1 MGVHMSAQQHSTA
14 VNSPGNRVFSYGTPL
29 APASGPILME
39 QTIGTNKLAPV
50 KMVNFIAGLLI
61 DLPSRSKVLSVEV
74 DAETYRV
81 TVASAN
87 GGVSLHHLSAWDVSR
102 SMRGD
107 PTALATLR
115 ADLGRHAMAV

>member
-1 MGVHMSAQQHSTA
+1 MAYFRAGRT
-14 VNSPGNRVFSYGTPL
+14 PGGYGTPF
-29 APASGPILME
+29 AAGVGPPRME
-39 QTIGTNKLAPV
+39 NTIGTNKLAPV

-107 PTALATLR
+107 PNALATLR

>member
-1 MGVHMSAQQHSTA
+1 MAYFHAGRPPGEYGIPFAAGV
-14 VNSPGNRVFSYGTPL
+14 
-29 APASGPILME
+29 GPPRME
-39 QTIGTNKLAPV
+39 NTIGTNKLAPV

-74 DAETYRV
+74 ESDTYLV

-107 PTALATLR
+107 PNALATLR

>member
-1 MGVHMSAQQHSTA
+1 MAL
-14 VNSPGNRVFSYGTPL
+14 PLLPPL
-29 APASGPILME
+29 ATRMDNML
-39 QTIGTNKLAPV
+39 GTNKPAPV

-61 DLPSRSKVLSVEV
+61 DLPSRSKVVSVEV
-74 DAETYRV
+74 ESGTYLV

-87 GGVSLHHLSAWDVSR
+87 GGVSVHQLSAWDVSR

-107 PTALATLR
+107 PDALAALR

>member
-1 MGVHMSAQQHSTA
+1 
-14 VNSPGNRVFSYGTPL
+14 
-29 APASGPILME
+29 ME
-39 QTIGTNKLAPV
+39 NVIGTNKLAPV

-74 DAETYRV
+74 ESDTYRV

>member
-1 MGVHMSAQQHSTA
+1 
-14 VNSPGNRVFSYGTPL
+14 
-29 APASGPILME
+29 ME

-107 PTALATLR
+107 PAALATLR

>member
-1 MGVHMSAQQHSTA
+1 MAYFRAGRT
-14 VNSPGNRVFSYGTPL
+14 PGGYGTPF
-29 APASGPILME
+29 AAVVGPPRME
-39 QTIGTNKLAPV
+39 NTIGTNKLAPL

-61 DLPSRSKVLSVEV
+61 DLPSRSKDVSVEV
-74 DAETYRV
+74 ASDTYLA

-107 PTALATLR
+107 PNPLARLPT
-115 ADLGRHAMAV
+115 DLARPAMALTEKPYAD

>member
-1 MGVHMSAQQHSTA
+1 MAYFRAGRT
-14 VNSPGNRVFSYGTPL
+14 PGGYGTPF
-29 APASGPILME
+29 AAVVGPPRME
-39 QTIGTNKLAPV
+39 NTIGTNKLAPL

-61 DLPSRSKVLSVEV
+61 DLPSRSKVVSVEV
-74 DAETYRV
+74 ESGTYLV

-107 PTALATLR
+107 PDSIAVLR